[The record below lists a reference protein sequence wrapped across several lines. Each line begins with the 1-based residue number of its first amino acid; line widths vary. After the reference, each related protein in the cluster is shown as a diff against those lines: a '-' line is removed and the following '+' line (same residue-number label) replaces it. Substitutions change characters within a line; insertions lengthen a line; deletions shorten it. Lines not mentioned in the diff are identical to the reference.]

1 MRQFRRVYDLEVNVS
16 EEQRVI
22 TPFELGVCAAMTV
35 IGTAIANLDVPGRTK
50 VADAA
55 RSLIEAMPADKTII
69 KDRSAHHLA
78 LESLIS
84 GLLPELSQKS
94 AE

>member
-22 TPFELGVCAAMTV
+22 TPFELGVCAAMKV
-35 IGTAIANLDVPGRTK
+35 IGLAIANLDVAGRTK

-55 RSLIEAMPADKTII
+55 KSLIEAMPADKTII
-69 KDRSAHHLA
+69 KDGSAHHLA
-78 LESLIS
+78 LESLIP
-84 GLLPELSQKS
+84 GLLPEPSQNS
-94 AE
+94 SD